1 MLGGFLRAGMKM
13 SSLFLQRISLWW
25 NLTSTL
31 VKIHSKGI
39 SDVHLHGLSDHRPV
53 IAKFIAGVEA
63 VSCRKLRKA
72 CRHSNDAKVNVEEL
86 LPRTFPAS
94 RFHSSQNHE
103 IVLFDITR

>member
-39 SDVHLHGLSDHRPV
+39 SDVHLHGNGSLH
-53 IAKFIAGVEA
+53 
-63 VSCRKLRKA
+63 
-72 CRHSNDAKVNVEEL
+72 L
-86 LPRTFPAS
+86 LPVKSAT
-94 RFHSSQNHE
+94 NMG
-103 IVLFDITR
+103 